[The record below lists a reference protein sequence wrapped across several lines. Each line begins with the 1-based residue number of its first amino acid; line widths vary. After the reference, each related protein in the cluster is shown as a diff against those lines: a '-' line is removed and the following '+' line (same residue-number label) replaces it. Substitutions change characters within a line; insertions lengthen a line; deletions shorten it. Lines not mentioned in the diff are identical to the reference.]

1 MSHEA
6 CREAGLH
13 QARHTN
19 PKRLHRALQSNLSLR
34 RAGYV
39 CVWQPRRGAAHQHPM
54 DVSLQLRSA
63 PSITGRHDTLGL
75 PETVSAFT
83 ISTSEWHSLRG
94 LYNLTAPIDAAG
106 PRTTALAVLAQVTQQ
121 FSAQRTARQHIQI
134 RVQGFMRQAHTP
146 IPRKHQ
152 RQASRNLP
160 GRPAPPQASKYP
172 ASQTHVLIELAP
184 ATTPPSAGSL
194 ALRARRPIVP
204 YRYPIAPHLTTQRR
218 GRTIQLPRN
227 LPVTPPPLQTQ
238 THLLPLQQR
247 QSRVPCHATPPV
259 SPS

>member
-134 RVQGFMRQAHTP
+134 RIQGFMRQAHTT

-152 RQASRNLP
+152 RQASRNLR
-160 GRPAPPQASKYP
+160 GRPARATSTGASVAIP
-172 ASQTHVLIELAP
+172 SVANARSHRACADDTA
-184 ATTPPSAGSL
+184 ATGSL

-227 LPVTPPPLQTQ
+227 LPVTP
-238 THLLPLQQR
+238 
-247 QSRVPCHATPPV
+247 TP
-259 SPS
+259 